1 MTGNTRNGRGQTRR
15 ATGSS
20 QSGSQRRPQVPGA
33 SPGPAFWPFQPTTT
47 GVVVCE
53 TCAAILRPQ
62 VPGASPGP
70 AFWPF
75 QPTTTGV
82 VVCETCA
89 AILPATDRAKAIH
102 QRWHQQA
109 GRS

>member
-1 MTGNTRNGRGQTRR
+1 VTGNTRNGRGQTRR

-53 TCAAILRPQ
+53 TCAAIL
-62 VPGASPGP
+62 
-70 AFWPF
+70 
-75 QPTTTGV
+75 
-82 VVCETCA
+82 
-89 AILPATDRAKAIH
+89 PATDRAKAIH